1 MVGEVS
7 LDQKVTDGCRRWVGN
22 HRQTPNAALAK
33 RVHRCAPLGLM
44 VVEPDYVEGFLPA
57 TSRPKR
63 PRRSLAA
70 KLRLQPI
77 PFDGNANSL
86 QPATEPGAGRA
97 SCQSIVESKQQR
109 QDACDDRGERLG
121 DAPSGCGIDG
131 SPHGT
136 AICSPSLDILTYEY
150 RGPTASI
157 SENHPLQST
166 PSAMDVRSPAPP
178 SLEPIGGPKVAKG
191 HGDSEMTSA
200 ILGSSSRCKQVTNGG
215 TTMAVLEGK
224 GGKARNGSNEG
235 AILERNTKDMRA
247 TRGGAAFRSG
257 RELEAEEENE
267 GENDPHI
274 ADGSDAGGRFATWP
288 ASEMIKGARS
298 MSTMTKQNFRDVVI
312 PMALPGEAHQM
323 DFGAAAKAVV
333 LASGSSRFNVSR
345 YARGKLLPS
354 RVELPWRPPLKPPWR
369 TKDGVTIE
377 KQRPDQSGERQAW
390 QLYRHQQQQHWDL
403 HHAALEIQRAWRG
416 YLARAAFWTEG
427 GVGLHA
433 VATRIQRIFRGW
445 RGKVRAVQALLE
457 KRARAATVI
466 TALGRGFQGRQEARR
481 LRVNWHNAAAAK
493 IQGHFRTRAARR
505 WMEQLHLVAAI
516 RGATRV
522 QAVWRGSAARRRFRV
537 LHLDQSMEE
546 KVLKA
551 ICLDYTGRKGWTKNA
566 RTRTPRLR
574 STSESPFGVSVLMPA
589 LPEGFAAR
597 SYASSPNALKKA
609 CAICDG
615 QSSRKESRMADG
627 ETTPSEASPT
637 GNIAACKPQPGTIA
651 GGVFGGAFHYPCQ
664 PQQVLRPSPKGS
676 PPRYPANVD
685 GGVPTECKTCA
696 IGSSANPSCRG
707 GRGPP
712 DAGDSSGG
720 GGDSAAAD
728 SPVTP
733 AALAVACVRAGP
745 VVESQA
751 LLSDRYYVGYGHCLL
766 VGAGSGALDEAAEDA
781 IAEGRSGGNGGPS
794 TIKDFGGARARVR
807 IREKDRT
814 RGYGDALEVFQE
826 GLRRFPSSAALLYG
840 ASLAMQ
846 ASTLSW

>member
-7 LDQKVTDGCRRWVGN
+7 QDQKVTDGCKRRVGN
-22 HRQTPNAALAK
+22 FRQTPTAAFAK

-44 VVEPDYVEGFLPA
+44 IVEPDYVEGFLPA
-57 TSRPKR
+57 TLRPKR

-77 PFDGNANSL
+77 PFDGSSNSA
-86 QPATEPGAGRA
+86 QRATEPGAGRA
-97 SCQSIVESKQQR
+97 SCKSIVESMQQR
-109 QDACDDRGERLG
+109 QGACDDRGERLG
-121 DAPSGCGIDG
+121 DGSSGCGIDG
-131 SPHGT
+131 SPHRT

-150 RGPTASI
+150 RGPTVSI
-157 SENHPLQST
+157 PENHPLQST
-166 PSAMDVRSPAPP
+166 PSAMDARSPASP
-178 SLEPIGGPKVAKG
+178 SLEPIGGTKVAKG
-191 HGDSEMTSA
+191 HGDFVLTSA
-200 ILGSSSRCKQVTNGG
+200 ILGSSSRGKQVTNGG
-215 TTMAVLEGK
+215 ATMAALEGE
-224 GGKARNGSNEG
+224 GGKSPNASSEG
-235 AILERNTKDMRA
+235 AIIRRNTKDMRE
-247 TRGGAAFRSG
+247 TRGGAAIRSG
-257 RELEAEEENE
+257 GGSEEEEENR

-288 ASEMIKGARS
+288 ASEMIKGART
-298 MSTMTKQNFRDVVI
+298 MSTMAKQDFKDVVI

-323 DFGAAAKAVV
+323 GFGAAAKAVV
-333 LASGSSRFNVSR
+333 LASGSSRLNVFR
-345 YARGKLLPS
+345 YARGKVLPS

-369 TKDGVTIE
+369 TKDGVTLE
-377 KQRPDQSGERQAW
+377 EQRPDQSGERQAW
-390 QLYRHQQQQHWDL
+390 QLYRYQHQQHWDL

-433 VATRIQRIFRGW
+433 IATRIQRIFRGW

-457 KRARAATVI
+457 KRAREATVI

-493 IQGHFRTRAARR
+493 IQSHFRARAARR

-566 RTRTPRLR
+566 QTRTPRLP
-574 STSESPFGVSVLMPA
+574 STSESLVDVSVLMPA

-597 SYASSPNALKKA
+597 SDPSNPNGLKKT
-609 CAICDG
+609 CATCEG

-627 ETTPSEASPT
+627 ETAPSEASPT
-637 GNIAACKPQPGTIA
+637 GDIAACKPIAGTIA
-651 GGVFGGAFHYPCQ
+651 GGVFGGVFHYPCQ
-664 PQQVLRPSPKGS
+664 PQQVPRPSLEEL
-676 PPRYPANVD
+676 PPHFPANTD

-696 IGSSANPSCRG
+696 IGTSAGRGCRG

-712 DAGDSSGG
+712 DAGGSSGG
-720 GGDSAAAD
+720 GGDVAAAD

-733 AALAVACVRAGP
+733 AVLAISCVRAGP
-745 VVESQA
+745 AVESQV

-766 VGAGSGALDEAAEDA
+766 VGAGSGALDEAAEEA
-781 IAEGRSGGNGGPS
+781 VAEGRSSGNGGSS
-794 TIKDFGGARARVR
+794 TIKDFGGARARAR
-807 IREKDRT
+807 IREKNRT
-814 RGYGDALEVFQE
+814 RGYSDALKVFQE

-846 ASTLSW
+846 ASTLSC